1 MSEEEFIKKG
11 IVKDET
17 EEQPVK
23 TASDEVVEKVRACSP
38 SCRCNCKAK
47 RSTQ

>member
-1 MSEEEFIKKG
+1 MTDEEFIKKG

-38 SCRCNCKAK
+38 GCRCNCKANK
-47 RSTQ
+47 KEQ

>member
-1 MSEEEFIKKG
+1 MTDEQFIKKG

-17 EEQPVK
+17 EDQPVK

-38 SCRCNCKAK
+38 NCSCNCKANK
-47 RSTQ
+47 KEQ